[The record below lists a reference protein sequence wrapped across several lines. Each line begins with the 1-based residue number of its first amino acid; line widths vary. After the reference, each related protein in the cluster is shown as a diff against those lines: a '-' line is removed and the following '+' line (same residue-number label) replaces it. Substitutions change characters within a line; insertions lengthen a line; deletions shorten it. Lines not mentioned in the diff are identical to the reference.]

1 MLKIKETRMK
11 SNRSKPSHCSLEN
24 DNNMPSLSY
33 YTCQSNLIQEGASNY
48 LFILVKQ

>member
-1 MLKIKETRMK
+1 MLKIKESRMK
-11 SNRSKPSHCSLEN
+11 SN
-24 DNNMPSLSY
+24 DNNMPSPNY